1 MFRDEIETSENH
13 FSWSSEKNEA
23 DSRREFP
30 GSRILADLWFES
42 AQNRYLSKKEFG
54 QTREGC
60 LQMSHSTEENFFPHI
75 LGFDDIQWI
84 SNKTDREKPES

>member
-1 MFRDEIETSENH
+1 MMVILLNELRAVPFSFTLCTSKSIH
-13 FSWSSEKNEA
+13 MCQC
-23 DSRREFP
+23 
-30 GSRILADLWFES
+30 FES
-42 AQNRYLSKKEFG
+42 ALDHYNYLSKKEFG